1 MNDLELLKKIPKEHY
16 TDHSGKAIL
25 VRDLMKIL
33 GEEVDE
39 IERKQKAVLKR
50 KKKRNEEDSSDGF
63 ARRGEDDLR

>member
-1 MNDLELLKKIPKEHY
+1 MDDLELLKKIPKEHY

-39 IERKQKAVLKR
+39 IERKQKAISKR
-50 KKKRNEEDSSDGF
+50 KKKEK
-63 ARRGEDDLR
+63 EDDL